1 MAIWAMMTPEQ
12 KQRKYVTDRAY
23 RERDRAAARER
34 SRKSYQKVRE
44 PNGLTYTRISDR
56 VPVVKEPFI
65 GPKRPVGRPRKEW
78 LAAAVT
84 SEAAQA

>member
-1 MAIWAMMTPEQ
+1 MTAWADLTPEQ
-12 KQRKYVTDRAY
+12 KARKYVTDRAY

-44 PNGLTYTRISDR
+44 ERGFTYTRITDR

-78 LAAAVT
+78 LAVAAT
-84 SEAAQA
+84 SESAQA